1 MEHLLDIEELTPMLQ
16 AGYVHLRPWTLL
28 EPSIHP
34 HAAQL
39 LRHNATTVRWS
50 APPAASAV
58 DDIDPAASTA
68 SASAGASTGFGRAAG
83 EERTGRLLSGAAAPM
98 EAVPMGQPLVPRAE
112 VHVTPGKSD
121 AEWRALVASSS
132 ALTHTRLLHLESAEG
147 VVFGG
152 FEDARAG
159 ATFDAQ
165 WREHVLPGT
174 RRFSGSWCCTQEYYQ
189 AGTRS
194 CRRSNRRATAR
205 VRAGSGG
212 DLRPTR
218 ALVPRRAGTIL
229 YKRPFELPKGAA
241 ARGGAAAARA
251 ADAHAKLP
259 RPCYWMD
266 CQTRARRYPDDI

>member
-1 MEHLLDIEELTPMLQ
+1 MLQ

-39 LRHNATTVRWS
+39 LRHNATSVRWS

-58 DDIDPAASTA
+58 DDTDPAASTA

-189 AGTRS
+189 AGT
-194 CRRSNRRATAR
+194 
-205 VRAGSGG
+205 
-212 DLRPTR
+212 
-218 ALVPRRAGTIL
+218 IL
-229 YKRPFELPKGAA
+229 YKRPFGLPKGAA